1 MRSGFFIQ
9 TGIRGVERNQ
19 ALKIISSMLPSS
31 IVLFKSDFNNEAE
44 LQGLIKDIQKL
55 YAIEKGIA
63 PPVFAIDQE
72 GGNVVRIPWLNYNPS
87 NYFLGQVNN
96 EKLTNYIG
104 LVTGNDLYRLGIRWN
119 LAPVLDILN
128 NYNQVLLERS
138 FGEDVETVAVNGA
151 AYISG
156 LQNQG
161 VAATAKHFPGH
172 GGVLEDSHQT
182 LPRDKRS
189 MNALLND
196 AFPFKAAI
204 KAGVR
209 AVMLSHVLYEE
220 LDPDNPAT
228 LSQKAYDLL
237 RKTFQFNGL
246 VITDSVDM
254 KAVSQNYSTTEIV
267 SKSVELEADL
277 IECADLQTSI
287 ELSDSI
293 QGIDSDKLKK
303 KIERISSFL
312 PEKKVKFKP
321 PSEVLQSFS
330 IISNRAFR
338 QIYIDPGKHF
348 YVVLLDNTI
357 ESQVAEEHSIASI
370 LAKSLKENYF
380 DFTLM
385 DAAAF
390 RGFNIYGIQMIIV
403 GRNEHLKDRISSIT
417 EKCGQN
423 RCVFISTSISKDTGI
438 IPENIG
444 YIAAYSSK
452 PENVLGAIYRA
463 MKFF

>member
-1 MRSGFFIQ
+1 MRSGLFIQ
-9 TGIRGVERNQ
+9 TGIRGVERDQ

-31 IVLFKSDFNNEAE
+31 IVLFRGDFSDETE
-44 LQGLIKDIQKL
+44 LQELIKDIQKL
-55 YAIEKGIA
+55 YAIEKNTV

-72 GGNVVRIPWLNYNPS
+72 GGNVVRIPWLDYNPS

-96 EKLTNYIG
+96 EKLTNYVG
-104 LVTGNDLYRLGIRWN
+104 LVTGSDLYRLGIRWN

-138 FGEDVETVAVNGA
+138 FGEDVETVAINGA

-182 LPRDKRS
+182 LPRDKRT

-204 KAGVR
+204 MAGVR
-209 AVMLSHVLYEE
+209 TVMLSHVLYEE
-220 LDPDNPAT
+220 LDADNPAT

-254 KAVSQNYSTTEIV
+254 KAVSRNYSTPEIV
-267 SKSVELEADL
+267 SKTVGLGADL
-277 IECADLQTSI
+277 VECADLQTSV

-293 QGIDSDKLKK
+293 RGIDSDKLKK
-303 KIERISSFL
+303 KVERISSFL
-312 PEKKVKFKP
+312 PEKKVNFRP
-321 PSEVLQSFS
+321 PREVLQSFS
-330 IISNRAFR
+330 IISSKVHR
-338 QIYIDPGKHF
+338 QIYIDPDKHF
-348 YVVLLDNTI
+348 YVVLLDTI
-357 ESQVAEEHSIASI
+357 AESQVAEEYSTAGA
-370 LAKSLKENYF
+370 LTRSLKENYF

-385 DAAAF
+385 DATAF
-390 RGFNIYGIQMIIV
+390 RGFHLYGTQMIIV
-403 GRNEHLKDRISSIT
+403 GRNEHLKDRVSSIT
-417 EKCGQN
+417 EKCVQN
-423 RCVFISTSISKDTGI
+423 RCVFISTSISKDIGI
-438 IPENIG
+438 IPENVG

-452 PENVLGAIYRA
+452 PENILGAIYRA

>member
-1 MRSGFFIQ
+1 MAVSHDSSSPGFP
-9 TGIRGVERNQ
+9 R
-19 ALKIISSMLPSS
+19 MLRF
-31 IVLFKSDFNNEAE
+31 LAYFGN
-44 LQGLIKDIQKL
+44 
-55 YAIEKGIA
+55 AIEKGIA

-96 EKLTNYIG
+96 EKLTNYVG
-104 LVTGNDLYRLGIRWN
+104 LVTGSDLYRLGIRWN

-209 AVMLSHVLYEE
+209 AVMLSHVLYEG

-267 SKSVELEADL
+267 
-277 IECADLQTSI
+277 
-287 ELSDSI
+287 
-293 QGIDSDKLKK
+293 
-303 KIERISSFL
+303 
-312 PEKKVKFKP
+312 
-321 PSEVLQSFS
+321 
-330 IISNRAFR
+330 
-338 QIYIDPGKHF
+338 
-348 YVVLLDNTI
+348 
-357 ESQVAEEHSIASI
+357 
-370 LAKSLKENYF
+370 
-380 DFTLM
+380 
-385 DAAAF
+385 
-390 RGFNIYGIQMIIV
+390 
-403 GRNEHLKDRISSIT
+403 
-417 EKCGQN
+417 
-423 RCVFISTSISKDTGI
+423 
-438 IPENIG
+438 
-444 YIAAYSSK
+444 
-452 PENVLGAIYRA
+452 
-463 MKFF
+463 